1 MSNSILIGT
10 IIKEILSKSIE
21 LTDYIDDKIF
31 PIVALEGTTYPFVT
45 YSRTNVYPNE
55 GTKDGWCG
63 DAVSFEIQVESKDYD
78 ESCIIANIIRG
89 LFENCDYS
97 NSNLSIYNT
106 RMTSISEVFGNDNYI
121 QTLDFECNTGQ

>member
-10 IIKEILSKSIE
+10 IIKEILSESLE
-21 LTDYIDDKIF
+21 LSEYIDDKIF
-31 PIVALEGTTYPFVT
+31 ALVALEGTTYPFVT

-63 DAVSFEIQVESKDYD
+63 DVVSFEIQVESKDYD
-78 ESCIIANIIRG
+78 ESCIIANIIRK

-121 QTLDFECNTGQ
+121 QTLDFECNTEQ